1 MGRFG
6 DLWWAGI
13 RNSAQLTAVVRRIR
27 RTLAENVI
35 PFDRKRFSPHVTLI
49 RKASGEMPGIA
60 PILAS
65 MTVNT
70 IFLMRSD
77 RGRNGMIYTE
87 LGRMEAE

>member
-1 MGRFG
+1 MI
-6 DLWWAGI
+6 L
-13 RNSAQLTAVVRRIR
+13 L
-27 RTLAENVI
+27 
-35 PFDRKRFSPHVTLI
+35 PFDRLPSELRCDEVKSYYDILDKKRFSPHITLI
-49 RKASGEMPGIA
+49 RKAPGEMPGIA
-60 PILAS
+60 PVPVS